1 MLARKTDDT
10 GQCFIGL
17 SDLGEV
23 PGKKK
28 YDAAGPEVHIH
39 QHEQTNNL
47 KSSTIRLS
55 LINPQHCSNVKEE
68 KNKTKQSK
76 QKSYN
81 RYHLL

>member
-1 MLARKTDDT
+1 MAFSNFLSCVSDLNILARKIDDT

-23 PGKKK
+23 PGKNK

-47 KSSTIRLS
+47 KS
-55 LINPQHCSNVKEE
+55 
-68 KNKTKQSK
+68 
-76 QKSYN
+76 
-81 RYHLL
+81 